1 MLHTMIVYTIIVLYL
16 SALLIMAAK
25 GATALIKQCTTGRD
39 ALDAAS
45 YDALGATMTN
55 PLNGKRVHS

>member
-1 MLHTMIVYTIIVLYL
+1 MIVYTMAVLHL

-25 GATALIKQCTTGRD
+25 GATTLIKQRATGRD
-39 ALDAAS
+39 ALDAGS
-45 YDALGATMTN
+45 YDALGTTMTN